1 MQIKW
6 FINFIFVRY
15 YITGVSSR
23 LRYNKSFF
31 FHLKCFDLE
40 KNTKIWISVIS
51 MFEAIKSDSKHS
63 YMLIELIKLYQ
74 IKTFEARQRK

>member
-1 MQIKW
+1 
-6 FINFIFVRY
+6 
-15 YITGVSSR
+15 
-23 LRYNKSFF
+23 
-31 FHLKCFDLE
+31 
-40 KNTKIWISVIS
+40 